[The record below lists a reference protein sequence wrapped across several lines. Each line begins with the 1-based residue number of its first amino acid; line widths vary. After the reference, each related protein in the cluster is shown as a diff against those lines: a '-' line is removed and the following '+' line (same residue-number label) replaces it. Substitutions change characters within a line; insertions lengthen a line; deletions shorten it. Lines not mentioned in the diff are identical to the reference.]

1 MTDRTFRSALEEM
14 LGSIERAIE
23 KVGAGEGPE
32 PELHSVRT
40 CLLDVLELVERDPG
54 IVAASDDLDNVAR
67 EVAAGTD
74 RGPRMARLLREAFL
88 RFRDRLGSARPNDK
102 ARGMGLS

>member
-40 CLLDVLELVERDPG
+40 CLLDVIELVERDPG

-67 EVAAGTD
+67 EVATGTD
-74 RGPRMARLLREAFL
+74 RGEPDGPSLARSIPPFPGPA
-88 RFRDRLGSARPNDK
+88 RFGPTQ
-102 ARGMGLS
+102 